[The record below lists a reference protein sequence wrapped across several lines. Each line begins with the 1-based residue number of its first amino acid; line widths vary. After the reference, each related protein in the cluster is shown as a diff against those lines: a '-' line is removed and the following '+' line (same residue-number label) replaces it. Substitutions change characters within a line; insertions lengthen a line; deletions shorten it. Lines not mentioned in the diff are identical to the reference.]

1 MKKLIV
7 SLLLVSCVSACAID
21 KQTLGL
27 GRRTPDEFT
36 VITRKPLSLPPE
48 YNVTPPTNK
57 DISSNNISNEVKT
70 SVLGEKDSKNKLNNE
85 DISFLSTINADN
97 SDKNIREELTNN
109 SNPAGNKKV
118 VNKIMFWKSED
129 NSTIIDN
136 AAEAKRLKEN
146 KKQGNKI
153 NNGDIPVIEPK
164 K

>member
-7 SLLLVSCVSACAID
+7 SLLLVSCISACAID

-48 YNVTPPTNK
+48 YNVTPPVNK
-57 DISSNNISNEVKT
+57 GITSSNISNEVKN
-70 SVLGEKDSKNKLNNE
+70 SVLGEKDSINKLNNE
-85 DISFLSTINADN
+85 DKSFLSTINADS

-109 SNPAGNKKV
+109 SNPANNRKV
-118 VNKIMFWKSED
+118 VNKIMFWKNKD

-136 AAEAKRLKEN
+136 AEEAKRLKEN
-146 KKQGNKI
+146 KKQGYKI
-153 NNGDIPVIEPK
+153 NNGNVPVIEPK